1 MSPRGWEESAKAWI
15 EVIGTEGDWG
25 RRVVLDGPMMARVTG
40 RAFRTA
46 VDVGCGEGRFCRM
59 MQSAGVRTIGID
71 PTEEL
76 IREARRRD
84 AAGDY
89 CVAMAEALPFDDGTM
104 DLAVAYLTLIDV
116 SDLRAAVAEV
126 HRVLRPGGRFLIA
139 NLQSF
144 NTAADPVGWTRE
156 PDGSRRFCIDNYLD
170 ERVNWVAWRGI
181 RIQNWHRPLQTYLG
195 TLLEAGFELRH
206 FAEPAPRGELDEKGR
221 RYRRAPNFLVMEW
234 QKAG

>member
-89 CVAMAEALPFDDGTM
+89 CVAMAEALPLDDGTM
-104 DLAVAYLTLIDV
+104 DLAVAYLTLIDI
-116 SDLRAAVAEV
+116 SDLHAAVAEV

-156 PDGSRRFCIDNYLD
+156 SDGSRRFCIDNYLD

>member
-1 MSPRGWEESAKAWI
+1 MSPRGWEESARAWI

-76 IREARRRD
+76 IRQARRRD
-84 AAGDY
+84 PAGEY
-89 CVAMAEALPFDDGTM
+89 CVAMAEALPLDDGTM
-104 DLAVAYLTLIDV
+104 DLAVAYLTLIDI

-126 HRVLRPGGRFLIA
+126 HRVLRPGGMFLIA

-181 RIQNWHRPLQTYLG
+181 RIQNWHRPLQTYFG
-195 TLLEAGFELRH
+195 TLLETGFELRH
-206 FAEPAPRGELDEKGR
+206 FAEPEPRGVLDEKGR